1 MQSLIHI
8 RLTGISS
15 RANRCFFPELL
26 NVTLVNHPR
35 WVSCKRRRSL
45 QTVQEPESFNPRLP
59 ALRQGPLAINWPPFD
74 LRKST
79 LYMGP
84 AMVRKS
90 RSPRS
95 PKLTKPT
102 MQQGIFS

>member
-1 MQSLIHI
+1 M
-8 RLTGISS
+8 
-15 RANRCFFPELL
+15 
-26 NVTLVNHPR
+26 
-35 WVSCKRRRSL
+35 VSCKRRRSL

-84 AMVRKS
+84 AM
-90 RSPRS
+90 
-95 PKLTKPT
+95 
-102 MQQGIFS
+102 GIFS